1 MNHQQ
6 QSLYH
11 ALSYS
16 RAFAK
21 SRANGEDFSAIA
33 QNLQDS
39 IPYKLDIEKDA
50 VKHRNAAEVSAQEK
64 LTNESRSFHKLL
76 SLEVEK
82 ELQHPEVLLK
92 GIGNVDPAIGEC
104 IELLAK
110 PSCSF
115 SRLETAVA
123 EFPWLQDTLMK
134 LVNGEQFR
142 RTDSYGKTIIVDNL
156 RTAISFIGI
165 SNLQVLIPAIV
176 FKRTIPQITDPYPE
190 IKKRIWEHAISS
202 ANTAIFLSRVRE
214 RNKPLLYTSALF
226 LNVGKNILIRIFF
239 KAFDHLHQEQL
250 LSAERARMQ
259 EKHDLVSKVTP
270 DLDILQSLVEK
281 HAMRLTVKFFQQMH
295 LSYLPIAALYEGI
308 QEADHTFID
317 SVLVAKAKEYAELRS
332 LIQQKLIPASEI
344 LQWNKTLHLSVEE
357 FTEINQMNITKLHF
371 AKTE

>member
-1 MNHQQ
+1 MNQEQ

-21 SRANGEDFSAIA
+21 SRANGEDYSAIA
-33 QNLQDS
+33 KNLQDS
-39 IPYKLDIEKDA
+39 IPFKLDVEKNA
-50 VKHRNAAEVSAQEK
+50 VKHRTAAEVTAQEK
-64 LTNESRSFHKLL
+64 LSEQSTSFHKLL

-82 ELQHPEVLLK
+82 DLQHPEVLLK
-92 GIGNVDPAIGEC
+92 GIGNVDPAIGAC

-115 SRLETAVA
+115 SRLETAVT
-123 EFPWLQDTLMK
+123 EFPWLQDTIMK

-165 SNLQVLIPAIV
+165 SNLQILIPAIV

-190 IKKRIWEHAISS
+190 IKQRIWEHAISS
-202 ANTAIFLSRVRE
+202 ANTAIFLSKIKE

-239 KAFDHLHQEQL
+239 KAFDHLHKEQL

-270 DLDILQSLVEK
+270 DLDILQNLVDK
-281 HAMRLTVKFFQQMH
+281 HAMRLTIKIFQQMH
-295 LSYLPIAALYEGI
+295 LSYLPITALYEGI
-308 QEADHTFID
+308 QNEDDTFID
-317 SVLVAKAKEYAELRS
+317 SVLVSKAKEYAELRS
-332 LIQQKLIPASEI
+332 LIQQKLIPASDI

-357 FTEINQMNITKLHF
+357 FTELNQTNITKLHF
-371 AKTE
+371 SETE